1 MQGNFSIRSALL
13 ILLLAVVSYFYGLDS
28 RFAPK
33 NGDEYPY
40 MHIVRLTADS
50 GHWLPLQSEMDGLK
64 NTKPPLLFWQGIAST
79 SWASQWTLWNLRWP
93 NLLYTG
99 LTAFFL
105 FLAVRRFSAQTKTGI
120 LAALVWLAFFSS
132 YRYGRPFLTDPAE
145 VFFLTLPFMGLLYWG
160 KTAFDSRLLF
170 PVFAALC
177 FGLALLA
184 KSFAYIV
191 PATFALTLYYW
202 RWREWS
208 LSKFITRDLL
218 KLALIVIVALGVFA
232 LWFLLDPSPEAI
244 WREFVLGE
252 NAGKFQARSSNYL
265 FDLFRGGDSIWML
278 ILTTLANAGLFIAVL
293 VNTLWQCWRE
303 RRFLSV
309 EENLL
314 LLLIAAFLI
323 VFSLP
328 SQRSG
333 RYLLP
338 VMPAFAAL
346 IALHWQRLSF
356 WGFRFALVLQLIILG
371 ALTWVGFNLQ
381 AENPIWHYSSGHWVL
396 MAISVTCALLG
407 LIKTQWCKSL
417 TLAVCFLSYCA
428 LNSSLAPLEGALGR
442 YDSQA
447 IAAVQEKA
455 VWIPCDYRAKDEE
468 YRLLLP
474 GAQLHGY
481 PSQQANDITGL
492 LGQYPLVAVQAPLNS
507 SIEEKLAACP
517 SCNII
522 GHRMEMRAR
531 QTPQEIEA
539 ILKGHIGEYLFVNE
553 YLIVGPAIV
562 PSVEPGN
569 ELSSGLPKDAC
580 R

>member
-293 VNTLWQCWRE
+293 VNTFWQCWRE
-303 RRFLSV
+303 RRFLSI

-314 LLLIAAFLI
+314 LLLIAAFLM

-447 IAAVQEKA
+447 IEAVQEKA

-553 YLIVGPAIV
+553 YLIAGPAIV

>member
-170 PVFAALC
+170 PVFTALC

-447 IAAVQEKA
+447 IEAIQEKA

-507 SIEEKLAACP
+507 SIEEKLAACS